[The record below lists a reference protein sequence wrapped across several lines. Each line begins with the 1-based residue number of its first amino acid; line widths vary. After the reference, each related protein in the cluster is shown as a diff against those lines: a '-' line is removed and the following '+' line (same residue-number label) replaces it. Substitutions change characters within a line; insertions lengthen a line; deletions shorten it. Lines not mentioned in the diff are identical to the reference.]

1 MLDSS
6 AFTYEPY
13 IDNRVKSRPGFS
25 VGTSGQ
31 LLLATHKDNGK
42 KYLVKHTYPHNAA
55 NEFVSCWLAEKLGVP
70 APRAF
75 LLSPNE
81 VFLSRYT
88 VAIEFI
94 EGFRNFSKAAVPEEL
109 QADLIAQ
116 FAFNSLIGSDDAMQL
131 NATGEHIYS
140 YDFSE
145 AFYISDDLLYNLLS
159 RNEDAGIDL
168 LRQKFASFRQHISFQ
183 DFDIPGLAKEF
194 HLDPDKQKSGMIA
207 TAKKVLNISE
217 EEIMALSDELM
228 EMYPAAIAVYYEEC
242 IKAMQDWMKQF

>member
-6 AFTYEPY
+6 AFIYEPF
-13 IDNRVKSRPGFS
+13 IDNRVKSRPGFT

-31 LLLATHKDNGK
+31 LLLATRKEDEK

-55 NEFVSCWLAEKLGVP
+55 NEYVACWLAEKLDVP
-70 APRAF
+70 APRAY
-75 LLSPNE
+75 LLTPNKM
-81 VFLSRYT
+81 FKSKYA

-94 EGFRNFSKAAVPEEL
+94 EGFTNFSKAAVPVEL
-109 QADLIAQ
+109 QDDLIAQ

-131 NATGEHIYS
+131 NAAGGHIYS

-145 AFYISDDLLYNLLS
+145 AFYISDDFLYNLLS

-168 LRQKFASFRQHISFQ
+168 LRRKLASFRQHISFQ

-194 HLDPDKQKSGMIA
+194 HLDHDKQKSGMIA
-207 TAKKVLNISE
+207 TAKKVLNITE
-217 EEIMALSDELM
+217 EEITALSDELI

-242 IKAMQDWMKQF
+242 IKSIQDWMKQF